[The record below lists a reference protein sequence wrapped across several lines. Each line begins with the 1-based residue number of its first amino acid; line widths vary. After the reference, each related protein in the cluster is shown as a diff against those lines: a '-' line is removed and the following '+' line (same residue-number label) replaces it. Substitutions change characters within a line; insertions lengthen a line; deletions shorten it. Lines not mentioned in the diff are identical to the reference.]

1 VERVEISEIEM
12 RNKTVV
18 TIGVAAMLAFT
29 GFLYQRTRAESTTF
43 EVLDAGYELKS
54 CSDLGPCDGRFARFG
69 ECMRAIINSDV
80 QSIKGLSPSLI
91 GQWVPG

>member
-54 CSDLGPCDGRFARFG
+54 CSDLGPSATAGLPVSANACGR
-69 ECMRAIINSDV
+69 
-80 QSIKGLSPSLI
+80 
-91 GQWVPG
+91 

>member
-1 VERVEISEIEM
+1 M

-54 CSDLGPCDGRFARFG
+54 CSDLGPSATAGLPVSANACGR
-69 ECMRAIINSDV
+69 
-80 QSIKGLSPSLI
+80 
-91 GQWVPG
+91 

>member
-1 VERVEISEIEM
+1 M
-12 RNKTVV
+12 RNRTVIA
-18 TIGVAAMLAFT
+18 IGVAAMLAFT

-43 EVLDAGYELKS
+43 EVLDAGYELKL
-54 CSDLGPCDGRFARFG
+54 LGSGAFGDGRFARFG